1 MLFVNDRKMRD
12 LNFAYRGL
20 DRTTDVLSF
29 PQMCQAPSARSQESG
44 SLDARSF
51 GHDALRTTQ
60 LGDIVINPHKAEK
73 QAKENGVS
81 VQHEI
86 SWLLIHGLL
95 HLLGLDHE
103 KNRYQAEKMRK
114 IEKELLGIVCR

>member
-20 DRTTDVLSF
+20 DKTTDVLSF
-29 PQMCQAPSARSQESG
+29 PMLSEKLEVRSPH
-44 SLDARSF
+44 L
-51 GHDALRTTQ
+51 L
-60 LGDIVINPHKAEK
+60 LGDIVISPRKAEA

-81 VQHEI
+81 LQHEI
-86 SWLLIHGLL
+86 AWLLVHGLL

>member
-12 LNFAYRGL
+12 LNFAYRGI
-20 DRTTDVLSF
+20 DKTTDVLSF
-29 PQMCQAPSARSQESG
+29 PQVCQAPGVKRQASY
-44 SLDARSF
+44 SLDARLF
-51 GHDALRTTQ
+51 AHDALRTTQ
-60 LGDIVINPHKAEK
+60 LGDIVINPHKAK
-73 QAKENGVS
+73 RQAKENRVS

-95 HLLGLDHE
+95 HLLGFDHE

-114 IEKELLGIVCR
+114 IENELLGIVCR